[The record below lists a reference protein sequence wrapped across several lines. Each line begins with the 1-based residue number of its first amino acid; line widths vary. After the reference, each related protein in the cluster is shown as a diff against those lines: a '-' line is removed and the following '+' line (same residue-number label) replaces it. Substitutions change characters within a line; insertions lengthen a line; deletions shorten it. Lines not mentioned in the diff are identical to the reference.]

1 MRCALLFVATLPAL
15 AESWTRAQ
23 AGQITVFTDTGARPA
38 GETAQRLDRLHAAFL
53 HLYPG
58 VSPRPVQVL
67 WFARRADYAPF
78 AQGSR
83 NAGISYS
90 GPLGEW
96 VVADA
101 SAAEP
106 QRVLAHEL
114 GHLILTR
121 MLPDARVPGWLAEGF
136 AEVYSTLEAS
146 EREIRAGSPIPA
158 HQALLARQVW
168 SKPADLGLESEL
180 LYAQG
185 WALARQLVLR
195 EPENFRKY
203 LETREIPAGLEA
215 RAQSLTP
222 AVTTVRWSRP
232 LADAVTT
239 PEPEPRV
246 RRMGADLLFG
256 AGRGEAA
263 REILVRIAKSFPSNE
278 EGVLAQAVL
287 SRDRAGPAAARRVLE
302 RALEQRIPGDAAL
315 HVEYIALLEDLQE
328 SPETI
333 ETAMRNALV
342 RHPQLVQIE
351 HRLGQ
356 RLAARGQREE
366 ALERLRRAAE
376 AEPRNFSYWHAYGWA
391 LRGRGKNEH
400 VLEIAERVQKLAV
413 SGPERE
419 MAAALANEEPP
430 PPSPA
435 AAQPF
440 SAAAQPLSPKWRNPE
455 GDAALEGTLVNFL
468 CAQPPEL
475 EIESQGR
482 RQRFRLA
489 DPARTPVRGRES
501 FEFRCG
507 AQRLPLR
514 IEYQRET
521 RTITAIELR

>member
-1 MRCALLFVATLPAL
+1 MRCALLLVATLPAL

-23 AGQITVFTDTGARPA
+23 AGQVTVFTDTGARSAA
-38 GETAQRLDRLHAAFL
+38 GAAQRLDRLQAAFL

-58 VSPRPVQVL
+58 VPPRPVQVL
-67 WFARRADYAPF
+67 WFARRADYLPF
-78 AQGSR
+78 AQGSK

-96 VVADA
+96 IVADA
-101 SAAEP
+101 SATEP

-114 GHLILTR
+114 GHLILIR
-121 MLPDARVPGWLAEGF
+121 MLPDARVPQWLNEGF
-136 AEVYSTLEAS
+136 AEVYSTLEVT
-146 EREIRAGSPIPA
+146 EREIRIGQPVLA
-158 HQALLARQVW
+158 HQALLARRGW
-168 SKPADLGLESEL
+168 SKLADLGPESDL
-180 LYAQG
+180 VYAQG
-185 WALARQLVLR
+185 WALARQLVLQ
-195 EPENFRKY
+195 EPASFRKY

-222 AVTTVRWSRP
+222 AVTTQRWSRA
-232 LADAVTT
+232 LADATT
-239 PEPEPRV
+239 APEPEPRV
-246 RRMGADLLFG
+246 RRMSADLLFG
-256 AGRGEAA
+256 AGRGDAA
-263 REILVRIAKSFPSNE
+263 REVLVWIAKSFPSSA
-278 EGVLAQAVL
+278 EGVVAQAIL
-287 SRDRAGPAAARRVLE
+287 SRDSAGPEAARQVLE
-302 RALEQRIPGDAAL
+302 RAIEQRIPGDAAL
-315 HVEYIALLEDLQE
+315 HVEYIGLLEDLQE
-328 SPETI
+328 SPEVI

-342 RHPQLVQIE
+342 RHPELAQIE

-356 RLAARGQREE
+356 RLAARGQWNE

-391 LRGRGKNEH
+391 LRGRDRRER

-419 MAAALANEEPP
+419 MAAVLANEEAAPPAPVAARPLSRKWTPP
-430 PPSPA
+430 P
-435 AAQPF
+435 
-440 SAAAQPLSPKWRNPE
+440 
-455 GDAALEGTLVNFL
+455 GDATLEGTLVDFI

-475 EIESQGR
+475 EIESQGQ

-521 RTITAIELR
+521 RAITAIELR

>member
-1 MRCALLFVATLPAL
+1 MRCALLLVATLPAL

-23 AGQITVFTDTGARPA
+23 AGQITVFTDTGARSA
-38 GETAQRLDRLHAAFL
+38 AETAQRLDRLHAAFL

-78 AQGSR
+78 AQGSK

-96 VVADA
+96 IVADA
-101 SAAEP
+101 SATEP

-121 MLPDARVPGWLAEGF
+121 MLPDAPVPHWLAEGF
-136 AEVYSTLEAS
+136 AETYSTLEVM
-146 EREIRAGSPIPA
+146 EREIRAGLPIPA
-158 HQALLARQVW
+158 HQALLARRGW
-168 SKPADLGLESEL
+168 SKLADLGLESEL
-180 LYAQG
+180 VYAQG

-195 EPENFRKY
+195 EPGHFGKY

-222 AVTTVRWSRP
+222 AVSTQRWSRP
-232 LADAVTT
+232 LEDATAA

-246 RRMGADLLFG
+246 RRMSADLLFA
-256 AGRGEAA
+256 AGRGDAA
-263 REILVRIAKSFPSNE
+263 REILARIVKSFPSSE
-278 EGVLAQAVL
+278 EGVLAQAIL
-287 SRDRAGPAAARRVLE
+287 SRNSAGPAAARQVLE
-302 RALEQRIPGDAAL
+302 QALERRIPGDAAL
-315 HVEYIALLEDLQE
+315 HAEYIALLEDLQE
-328 SPETI
+328 SPEAI
-333 ETAMRNALV
+333 EKAMRNALV
-342 RHPQLVQIE
+342 RHPELAQIE

-356 RLAARGQREE
+356 RLAARGHWEE
-366 ALERLRRAAE
+366 ALERLRRSAE

-391 LRGRGKNEH
+391 LRGRGEKER
-400 VLEIAERVQKLAV
+400 VREISERVQKLAV
-413 SGPERE
+413 SVPERE
-419 MAAALANEEPP
+419 MASVLANEESPP
-430 PPSPA
+430 PAP
-435 AAQPF
+435 
-440 SAAAQPLSPKWRNPE
+440 AAAQPLSTAAQPLSTKWRNPQ
-455 GDAALEGTLVNFL
+455 GDATLEGTLVDFI

-521 RTITAIELR
+521 LTITAIELR